1 MISSDFQRW
10 AEEGCVR
17 HLRKA
22 TLGSEALGRADALS
36 LERFYFWAFVP
47 APLAGGGGLSYDWG
61 GGSFR
66 RACSSLS
73 ALGVGGLLCMCHVSL
88 SPK

>member
-17 HLRKA
+17 RLRKA
-22 TLGSEALGRADALS
+22 TLGSWVGQMRSS

-66 RACSSLS
+66 RAFSSLS